1 MEFLEIMEALDP
13 LDLMVDRDKREREA
27 HPVALESQE
36 SRVVLVMLELL
47 D

>member
-1 MEFLEIMEALDP
+1 MEICHKSSLKYIHREKMEALDP

-36 SRVVLVMLELL
+36 SR
-47 D
+47 